1 MLKRTNSLTT
11 ILILQQIQI
20 QPQQPKGEEDRQEG
34 ELHRVMIFRQLKA
47 LPSEELESRIFKS
60 GIIYIYIYITNTKQL
75 CYYKQLC
82 LS

>member
-47 LPSEELESRIFKS
+47 LPSEELESRIF
-60 GIIYIYIYITNTKQL
+60 
-75 CYYKQLC
+75 
-82 LS
+82 